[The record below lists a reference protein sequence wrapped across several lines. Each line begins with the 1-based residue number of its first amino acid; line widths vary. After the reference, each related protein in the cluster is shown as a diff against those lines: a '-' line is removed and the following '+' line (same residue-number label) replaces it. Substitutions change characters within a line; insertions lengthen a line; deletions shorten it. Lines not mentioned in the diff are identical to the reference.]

1 MSMSKRS
8 PWWSALTIFF
18 DPKEAEEA
26 MQLAKSVIDLVEKN
40 MGGDSPITYY
50 ASQAKLMQRKNVS
63 LFI

>member
-1 MSMSKRS
+1 VPSRY
-8 PWWSALTIFF
+8 FF